1 MNWGGGEERRA
12 NAQAHQS
19 RQGPVSRGGIYQGPG
34 DRLLHAD
41 CARAAAA
48 YPRPPADAQA
58 LPKRSRRRVLLRE
71 ELSEAPAT
79 LGRDRNR
86 VERRQQPRHVLLPLP
101 GPADA
106 RVAPPDPPP
115 PIPPPPAPPPDP
127 TP

>member
-19 RQGPVSRGGIYQGPG
+19 RQGPVSRGGIHQGPG

-48 YPRPPADAQA
+48 YPRPPADAEA
-58 LPKRSRRRVLLRE
+58 LSKRSRRRVLLRE

-79 LGRDRNR
+79 LGRHGNR
-86 VERRQQPRHVLLPLP
+86 LERRPPPPHSLTPLPLP
-101 GPADA
+101 
-106 RVAPPDPPP
+106 PPP
-115 PIPPPPAPPPDP
+115 PP
-127 TP
+127 